1 MIVRSRQIPP
11 RHRALY
17 EQAMKGKS
25 RKAAMRVF
33 CLECC
38 GYEIKEVF
46 LCSDVECPLYPYRPT
61 SRVAPGRRQRSPQKP
76 ESKNSRQLVF
86 SYGQNKGKA

>member
-1 MIVRSRQIPP
+1 MIVRSIQIPN
-11 RHRALY
+11 RYHALY

-38 GYEIKEVF
+38 GWEIKEVF
-46 LCSDVECPLYPYRPT
+46 LCSDIECPLYPYRPT
-61 SRVAPGRRQRSPQKP
+61 SRVAPGHHQESPREP
-76 ESKNSRQLVF
+76 ESKNSKQRVF
-86 SYGQNKGKA
+86 NYG